1 MRAFDLCSGIGGF
14 RLGAQLSEKGDEF
27 KFVAYSDSDPYANK
41 AYSKIY
47 DVDDE
52 VCLNDIQLHT
62 RFSEELELTG
72 LLPERSDRAELINR
86 DIPDFDFLFAGFPC
100 QPHSLMGNR
109 KGTTDLRGNI
119 FYDIVEIIKVK
130 QPAYF
135 LLENVKAL
143 TSVNNGAFFN
153 EIKDILRNHLG
164 YRLQVW
170 SLNAADYGVPQT
182 RRRIFIAGSKV
193 KPLPASDPLNDSPL
207 NLYPTTWHLLERQ
220 ADNRYFLSENILKT
234 ILKDEHKGYKRKAE
248 INKLIARPLVK
259 SMHKM
264 HRASQDNYY
273 SEDFI
278 LGRYDD
284 VEENVI
290 LKEQP
295 NPRIR
300 RITPTEAFKIQSF
313 TDDIVDKLVNSG
325 LSDTRLYMLAGNA
338 VPPQLVKCVV
348 NHMFR

>member
-14 RLGAQLSEKGDEF
+14 RQGAELSEKGKEF
-27 KFVAYSDSDPYANK
+27 KFVAYSDSDPYANT

-47 DVDDE
+47 NVDNE

-62 RFSEELELTG
+62 RFSEELELIG
-72 LLPERSDRAELINR
+72 ILPERSDRIALINQS
-86 DIPDFDFLFAGFPC
+86 IPDFDFLFAGFPC

-119 FYDIVEIIKVK
+119 FYDIVEIIKAK
-130 QPAYF
+130 QPEYF

-164 YRLQVW
+164 YNLQVW

-182 RRRIFIAGSKV
+182 RRRIFIAGSKN
-193 KPLPASDPLNDSPL
+193 KPFLADDPIKEIKELK
-207 NLYPTTWHLLERQ
+207 YPTTWHLLEKQ
-220 ADNRYFLSENILKT
+220 VDDRYFLSENILKT

-278 LGRYDD
+278 AGNFDE
-284 VEENVI
+284 VSGTVI
-290 LKEQP
+290 P
-295 NPRIR
+295 ANISNPRIR
-300 RITPTEAFKIQSF
+300 RLTPFEAFKIQSF
-313 TDDIVDKLVNSG
+313 TDETASELVASG

-338 VPPQLVKCVV
+338 VPPLLVKSVI
-348 NHMFR
+348 NHMFK